1 MNNKV
6 IFIVGPTAVGKT
18 DFSISIAQALN
29 GEIVSA
35 DSMQLYK
42 FMDIGSAKPSLA
54 DRSLIKHYLVD
65 EIDPRDDFSVASYQE
80 LGKKYILE
88 ILNKGKQPIVSGGSG
103 LYVNSL
109 LYDMD
114 FSEISSNQSIRE
126 ALQKDVLMFG
136 NEYIYEKLVSL
147 DPIGSKNIHP
157 NNVIKVIRALEVVL
171 TSGKPIK
178 SFRQALI
185 PTNDYES
192 LIIGLTMD
200 REMLYDRINQRVDI
214 LFEQGLIKEVE
225 NLLSIGLSE
234 ENISMKGIGYKE
246 VISYI
251 KGEQILEDT
260 KILIKQSTRK
270 YAKRQLTWF
279 KSLENVKWFNLS
291 NISDK
296 NTLVNEVLE
305 WIKSQ

>member
-214 LFEQGLIKEVE
+214 LFEQGLINEVE

-251 KGEQILEDT
+251 KDEQTLEDT

>member
-18 DFSISIAQALN
+18 DFSISIAQSLN

-42 FMDIGSAKPSLA
+42 FMDIGSAKPSQA
-54 DRSLIKHYLVD
+54 DRKLIKHYLID
-65 EIDPRDDFSVASYQE
+65 EIDPRDDFSVSSYQE
-80 LGKKYILE
+80 LGKKYIFD
-88 ILNKGKQPIVSGGSG
+88 ILNRGKQPIVSGGSG

-114 FSEISSNQSIRE
+114 FSEISSNPSIRE
-126 ALQKDVLMFG
+126 ALQRDILMFG
-136 NEYIYEKLVSL
+136 NEYVYEKLVSL
-147 DPIGSKNIHP
+147 DPIGSKKIHP

-171 TSGKPIK
+171 TTGKPIK

-185 PTNDYES
+185 PTKDYDS
-192 LIIGLTMD
+192 VIIGLTMD
-200 REMLYDRINQRVDI
+200 REMLYDRINQRVEV
-214 LFEQGLIKEVE
+214 LFELGLIKEVE
-225 NLLSIGLSE
+225 NLISIGLSE

-246 VISYI
+246 IIAYLN
-251 KGEQILEDT
+251 GEQTLEDT
-260 KILIKQSTRK
+260 MILIKKSTRK

-279 KSLENVKWFNLS
+279 NSLENVKWFNLS
-291 NISDK
+291 KVSDK
-296 NTLVNEVLE
+296 TTLLDEVLE

>member
-18 DFSISIAQALN
+18 DFSISIAQALD

-80 LGKKYILE
+80 LGKKYISDIFKIE
-88 ILNKGKQPIVSGGSG
+88 KQPIVSGGSG

-114 FSEISSNQSIRE
+114 FSEISSNQAIRE

-147 DPIGSKNIHP
+147 DPIGSMNIHP
-157 NNVIKVIRALEVVL
+157 NNVVKVIRALEVVL

-185 PTNDYES
+185 PTKDYES
-192 LIIGLTMD
+192 IIIGLTMN
-200 REMLYDRINQRVDI
+200 REMLYDRINLRVEM

-225 NLLSIGLSE
+225 NLLVIGLSE

-246 VISYI
+246 VISYL
-251 KGEQILEDT
+251 KGEQTLENT

-296 NTLVNEVLE
+296 NTLLNEVLE